1 MIRRLRNRF
10 IRIATLSVAAV
21 MLLLTVILN
30 TANFI
35 STDGDLRDTLTLIQ
49 ENEGTIPLSA
59 HTVSAAPSSDTD
71 TSAATDPT
79 GDTSG
84 AAPGDAQPPQ
94 DPGTPP
100 SDAPQSARPN
110 DRPRGPFTAETPYS
124 TRYFVLRYDGDG
136 DLIKADLDRIAAV
149 TEDDVGE
156 YLSLALE
163 HGEGYGYVSGYKYLV
178 VRTGDDRNMAV
189 FLDCYQDLLSIKGQ
203 LTGSVA
209 AIVFCT
215 LMTYVLLRLFS
226 RRAIDPVVRSAEQQ
240 KQFITDA
247 GHELK
252 TPLTVIT
259 TCLSVLEM
267 ETGKNK
273 WIDKI
278 QAQTDKMRDL
288 VNDLVTLSRMDE
300 ERPPV
305 IMADF
310 DISAAVAETADSFVD
325 SAQAA
330 GLTLEQNIESSLNY
344 HGDEAQIR
352 QLCSI
357 LLDNAVKYA
366 LDTAPVRIG
375 LKKDKAGV
383 VLRCSNACAEIPQEE
398 LNKLFDRFYRPDKSR
413 SSETGGFGIGLSIA
427 RSIAQAHKGTIKAA
441 APQPGIIE
449 FTAVL
454 K

>member
-1 MIRRLRNRF
+1 MIAKLQKRF
-10 IRIATLSVAAV
+10 VRIAMLSVLLV
-21 MLLLTVILN
+21 MLLLSAIVYVARIMSINAGLN
-30 TANFI
+30 VVLDFI
-35 STDGDLRDTLTLIQ
+35 TENQGSFPTQHPDGNR
-49 ENEGTIPLSA
+49 
-59 HTVSAAPSSDTD
+59 
-71 TSAATDPT
+71 TDPK
-79 GDTSG
+79 
-84 AAPGDAQPPQ
+84 
-94 DPGTPP
+94 
-100 SDAPQSARPN
+100 PN
-110 DRPRGPFTAETPYS
+110 GPINVETPFS
-124 TRYFVLRYDGDG
+124 TRFFVLRYNDAGE
-136 DLIKADLDRIAAV
+136 LENADLNSIAAV
-149 TEDDVGE
+149 TEEDVYH
-156 YLSLALE
+156 YLAVALK
-163 HGEGYGYVSGYKYLV
+163 HGEGYGYVRGYKYRV
-178 VRTGDDRNMAV
+178 VHTGEDRNMAV
-189 FLDCYQDLLSIKGQ
+189 FLNCYQDVASLKALRGALLAA
-203 LTGSVA
+203 VA
-209 AIVFCT
+209 FCT
-215 LMTYVLLRLFS
+215 LMTYALLRLFS

-259 TCLSVLEM
+259 TCLSVLEL

-278 QAQTDKMRDL
+278 QVQTDKMRDL
-288 VNDLVTLSRMDE
+288 VNYLVTLSRMDE

-310 DISAAVAETADSFVD
+310 DISAAVAETADSFMD

-330 GLTLEQNIESSLNY
+330 GLALEQDIESGLNY
-344 HGDEAQIR
+344 RGDEAQIR

-366 LDTAPVRIG
+366 LDTSPIRLG
-375 LKKDKAGV
+375 LKKEKAGV
-383 VLRCSNACAEIPQEE
+383 VLSCSNACAVLPQEE

-427 RSIAQAHKGTIKAA
+427 RSIAQAHRGTIKAA

-449 FTAVL
+449 FTAIL

>member
-1 MIRRLRNRF
+1 MIAKLQKRF
-10 IRIATLSVAAV
+10 VRIAMLSVLLV
-21 MLLLTVILN
+21 ILLLSMIVDVTSLVSTNARLN
-30 TANFI
+30 EVLSFI
-35 STDGDLRDTLTLIQ
+35 TENQGSFPIQQRGDHQ
-49 ENEGTIPLSA
+49 EGERPER
-59 HTVSAAPSSDTD
+59 
-71 TSAATDPT
+71 
-79 GDTSG
+79 
-84 AAPGDAQPPQ
+84 
-94 DPGTPP
+94 
-100 SDAPQSARPN
+100 RPN
-110 DRPRGPFTAETPYS
+110 DPINIETPFS
-124 TRYFVLRYDGDG
+124 TRFFVLRYNDAGELED
-136 DLIKADLDRIAAV
+136 ADLNSIAAV
-149 TEDDVGE
+149 TEEDVDH
-156 YLSLALE
+156 YLALALK

-178 VRTGDDRNMAV
+178 VRTGEDRNMAV

-203 LTGSVA
+203 LTGSAA

-215 LMTYVLLRLFS
+215 LMTYMLLRLFS

-240 KQFITDA
+240 KRFITDA

-310 DISAAVAETADSFVD
+310 DISAAVAETADSFAD

-330 GLTLEQNIESSLNY
+330 GLTLEQDIESGLSY

-357 LLDNAVKYA
+357 LLDNAMKYA
-366 LDTAPVRIG
+366 LYTSPVRIG
-375 LKKDKAGV
+375 LKKEKSGI
-383 VLRCSNACAEIPQEE
+383 VLRCSNACAELPQEE

-427 RSIAQAHKGTIKAA
+427 RSIAQAHRGTIKAA

-449 FTAVL
+449 FTAIL

>member
-1 MIRRLRNRF
+1 MIAKLQKRF
-10 IRIATLSVAAV
+10 VRIAMLSVLLV
-21 MLLLTVILN
+21 MLLLSVIVDVTSLVSTNARLN
-30 TANFI
+30 EVLSFI
-35 STDGDLRDTLTLIQ
+35 TENQGSFPIQQRGDHQ
-49 ENEGTIPLSA
+49 EGERPER
-59 HTVSAAPSSDTD
+59 
-71 TSAATDPT
+71 
-79 GDTSG
+79 
-84 AAPGDAQPPQ
+84 
-94 DPGTPP
+94 
-100 SDAPQSARPN
+100 RPN
-110 DRPRGPFTAETPYS
+110 DPINIETPFS
-124 TRYFVLRYDGDG
+124 ARFFVLRYNDAGELED
-136 DLIKADLDRIAAV
+136 ADLNSIAAV
-149 TEDDVGE
+149 TEEDVDH
-156 YLSLALE
+156 YLALALK

-178 VRTGDDRNMAV
+178 VRTGEDRNMAV

-203 LTGSVA
+203 LTGSAA

-215 LMTYVLLRLFS
+215 LMTYMLLRLFS

-240 KQFITDA
+240 KRFITDA

-310 DISAAVAETADSFVD
+310 DISAAVAETADSFAD

-330 GLTLEQNIESSLNY
+330 GLTLEQDIESGLSY

-357 LLDNAVKYA
+357 LLDNAMKYA
-366 LDTAPVRIG
+366 LDTSPVRIG
-375 LKKDKAGV
+375 LKKEKSGI
-383 VLRCSNACAEIPQEE
+383 VLRCSNACAELPQEE

-427 RSIAQAHKGTIKAA
+427 RSIAQAHRGTIKAA

-449 FTAVL
+449 FTAIL

>member
-1 MIRRLRNRF
+1 MVPLLVRLVTVQSPVSFQMQPSPMGFSGICPSGASPLGASSISRRSVSE
-10 IRIATLSVAAV
+10 LS
-21 MLLLTVILN
+21 
-30 TANFI
+30 FI
-35 STDGDLRDTLTLIQ
+35 SRTSPLMTVYSLT
-49 ENEGTIPLSA
+49 A
-59 HTVSAAPSSDTD
+59 
-71 TSAATDPT
+71 
-79 GDTSG
+79 
-84 AAPGDAQPPQ
+84 
-94 DPGTPP
+94 
-100 SDAPQSARPN
+100 
-110 DRPRGPFTAETPYS
+110 
-124 TRYFVLRYDGDG
+124 
-136 DLIKADLDRIAAV
+136 
-149 TEDDVGE
+149 
-156 YLSLALE
+156 
-163 HGEGYGYVSGYKYLV
+163 
-178 VRTGDDRNMAV
+178 
-189 FLDCYQDLLSIKGQ
+189 
-203 LTGSVA
+203 A

-215 LMTYVLLRLFS
+215 LMTYMLLRLFS

-310 DISAAVAETADSFVD
+310 DISAAVAETADSFAD

-330 GLTLEQNIESSLNY
+330 GLTLEQDIESGLSY

-366 LDTAPVRIG
+366 LDTSPVRIG
-375 LKKDKAGV
+375 LKKEKSGI
-383 VLRCSNACAEIPQEE
+383 VLRCSNACAELPQEE

-427 RSIAQAHKGTIKAA
+427 RSIAQAHRGTIKAA

-449 FTAVL
+449 FTAIL

>member
-1 MIRRLRNRF
+1 MIAKLQKRF
-10 IRIATLSVAAV
+10 VRIAMLSVLLV
-21 MLLLTVILN
+21 MLLLSAIVYVARIMSINAGLN
-30 TANFI
+30 EVLDFI
-35 STDGDLRDTLTLIQ
+35 TENQGSFPTQHPDGNR
-49 ENEGTIPLSA
+49 
-59 HTVSAAPSSDTD
+59 
-71 TSAATDPT
+71 TDP
-79 GDTSG
+79 
-84 AAPGDAQPPQ
+84 
-94 DPGTPP
+94 
-100 SDAPQSARPN
+100 RPN
-110 DRPRGPFTAETPYS
+110 GPINIETPFS
-124 TRYFVLRYDGDG
+124 TRFFVLRYNDAGE
-136 DLIKADLDRIAAV
+136 LENADLNSIAAV
-149 TEDDVGE
+149 TEEDV
-156 YLSLALE
+156 YHYITVALK
-163 HGEGYGYVSGYKYLV
+163 HGEGYGYVSGYKYRV
-178 VRTGDDRNMAV
+178 VHTGEDRNMAV
-189 FLDCYQDLLSIKGQ
+189 FLDCYQDVASLKALRGALLAA
-203 LTGSVA
+203 VA
-209 AIVFCT
+209 FCT
-215 LMTYVLLRLFS
+215 LMTYALLRLFS

-259 TCLSVLEM
+259 TCLSVLEL

-310 DISAAVAETADSFVD
+310 DISAAVAETADSFMD

-330 GLTLEQNIESSLNY
+330 GLVLEQDIESGLNY
-344 HGDEAQIR
+344 RGDEAQIR

-366 LDTAPVRIG
+366 LDTSPIRIG
-375 LKKDKAGV
+375 LKKEKAGV
-383 VLRCSNACAEIPQEE
+383 VLRCSNACAVLPQEE

-427 RSIAQAHKGTIKAA
+427 RSIAQAHRGTIKAA

-449 FTAVL
+449 FTAIL

>member
-1 MIRRLRNRF
+1 MIAKLQKRF
-10 IRIATLSVAAV
+10 VRIAMLSVLLV
-21 MLLLTVILN
+21 MLLLSVIVDVTSLVSTNSRLN
-30 TANFI
+30 EVLSFI
-35 STDGDLRDTLTLIQ
+35 A
-49 ENEGTIPLSA
+49 ENQGSFPSQQRGEHPEGERPER
-59 HTVSAAPSSDTD
+59 
-71 TSAATDPT
+71 
-79 GDTSG
+79 
-84 AAPGDAQPPQ
+84 
-94 DPGTPP
+94 
-100 SDAPQSARPN
+100 RPN
-110 DRPRGPFTAETPYS
+110 DPISIETPFS
-124 TRYFVLRYDGDG
+124 TRFFVLRYNDAGELED
-136 DLIKADLDRIAAV
+136 ADLNSIAAV
-149 TEDDVGE
+149 TEEDVDH
-156 YLSLALE
+156 YLALALK

-178 VRTGDDRNMAV
+178 VRTGEDRNMAV

-203 LTGSVA
+203 LTGSAA

-215 LMTYVLLRLFS
+215 LMTYMLLRLFS

-310 DISAAVAETADSFVD
+310 DISAAVAETADSFAD

-330 GLTLEQNIESSLNY
+330 GLTLEQDIESGLSY

-357 LLDNAVKYA
+357 LLDNAMKYA
-366 LDTAPVRIG
+366 LDTSPVRIG
-375 LKKDKAGV
+375 LKKEKSGI
-383 VLRCSNACAEIPQEE
+383 VLRCSNACAELPQEE

-427 RSIAQAHKGTIKAA
+427 RSIAQAHRGTIKAA

-449 FTAVL
+449 FTAIL

>member
-1 MIRRLRNRF
+1 MIAKLQKRF
-10 IRIATLSVAAV
+10 VRIAMLSVLLV
-21 MLLLTVILN
+21 MLLLSVIVDVTSLVSTNSRLN
-30 TANFI
+30 EVLSFI
-35 STDGDLRDTLTLIQ
+35 AENQGSFPIQQRGDHP
-49 ENEGTIPLSA
+49 EGERPERRLN
-59 HTVSAAPSSDTD
+59 
-71 TSAATDPT
+71 DPI
-79 GDTSG
+79 
-84 AAPGDAQPPQ
+84 
-94 DPGTPP
+94 
-100 SDAPQSARPN
+100 N
-110 DRPRGPFTAETPYS
+110 IETPFS
-124 TRYFVLRYDGDG
+124 TRFFVLRYNDAGE
-136 DLIKADLDRIAAV
+136 LENADLNSIAAV
-149 TEDDVGE
+149 TEEDVDH
-156 YLSLALE
+156 YLAIALK

-178 VRTGDDRNMAV
+178 VRTGEDRNMAV

-203 LTGSVA
+203 LTGSAA

-215 LMTYVLLRLFS
+215 LMTYVLVRLFS

-310 DISAAVAETADSFVD
+310 DISAAVAETAESFAD

-330 GLTLEQNIESSLNY
+330 GLTLEQDIESGLSY

-357 LLDNAVKYA
+357 LLDNAMKYA
-366 LDTAPVRIG
+366 LASAPVMIG
-375 LKKDKAGV
+375 LKKEKSGI
-383 VLRCSNACAEIPQEE
+383 VLRCSNACAVLPQEE

-427 RSIAQAHKGTIKAA
+427 RSIVQAHRGTIKAA

>member
-1 MIRRLRNRF
+1 MDHYLA
-10 IRIATLSVAAV
+10 IAL
-21 MLLLTVILN
+21 
-30 TANFI
+30 
-35 STDGDLRDTLTLIQ
+35 
-49 ENEGTIPLSA
+49 
-59 HTVSAAPSSDTD
+59 
-71 TSAATDPT
+71 
-79 GDTSG
+79 
-84 AAPGDAQPPQ
+84 
-94 DPGTPP
+94 
-100 SDAPQSARPN
+100 
-110 DRPRGPFTAETPYS
+110 
-124 TRYFVLRYDGDG
+124 
-136 DLIKADLDRIAAV
+136 K
-149 TEDDVGE
+149 
-156 YLSLALE
+156 

-178 VRTGDDRNMAV
+178 VRTGEDRNMAV

-203 LTGSVA
+203 LTGSAA

-215 LMTYVLLRLFS
+215 LMTYMLLRLFS

-310 DISAAVAETADSFVD
+310 DISAAVAETADSFAD
-325 SAQAA
+325 SSQAA
-330 GLTLEQNIESSLNY
+330 GLTLEQDIESGLSY

-357 LLDNAVKYA
+357 LLDNAMKYA
-366 LDTAPVRIG
+366 LDTSPVRIG
-375 LKKDKAGV
+375 LKKEKAGV
-383 VLRCSNACAEIPQEE
+383 VLRCLNACAELPQEE

-413 SSETGGFGIGLSIA
+413 SSETGGFGKRVSVELGQRFGDDVEISAPEIVDGVELVTKGEA
-427 RSIAQAHKGTIKAA
+427 RLVDGVKISVADEQ
-441 APQPGIIE
+441 
-449 FTAVL
+449 
-454 K
+454 

>member
-1 MIRRLRNRF
+1 MIAKLQKRF
-10 IRIATLSVAAV
+10 VRIAMLSVLLV
-21 MLLLTVILN
+21 MLLLSMIVDVTSLVSTNARLN
-30 TANFI
+30 EVLSFI
-35 STDGDLRDTLTLIQ
+35 TENQGSFPIQQRGDHQ
-49 ENEGTIPLSA
+49 EGERPER
-59 HTVSAAPSSDTD
+59 
-71 TSAATDPT
+71 
-79 GDTSG
+79 
-84 AAPGDAQPPQ
+84 
-94 DPGTPP
+94 
-100 SDAPQSARPN
+100 RPN
-110 DRPRGPFTAETPYS
+110 DPINIETPFS
-124 TRYFVLRYDGDG
+124 TRFFVLRYNDAGELED
-136 DLIKADLDRIAAV
+136 ADLNSIAAV
-149 TEDDVGE
+149 TEEDVDH
-156 YLSLALE
+156 YLALALK

-178 VRTGDDRNMAV
+178 VRTGEDRNMAV

-203 LTGSVA
+203 LTGSAA

-215 LMTYVLLRLFS
+215 LMTYMLLRLFS

-240 KQFITDA
+240 KRFITDA

-310 DISAAVAETADSFVD
+310 DISAAVAETADSFAD

-330 GLTLEQNIESSLNY
+330 GLTLEQDIESGLSY

-357 LLDNAVKYA
+357 LLDNAMKYA
-366 LDTAPVRIG
+366 LYTSPVRIG
-375 LKKDKAGV
+375 LKKEKSGI
-383 VLRCSNACAEIPQEE
+383 VLRCSNACAELPQEE

-427 RSIAQAHKGTIKAA
+427 RSIAQAHRGTIKAA

-449 FTAVL
+449 FTAIL

>member
-1 MIRRLRNRF
+1 MIAKLQKRF
-10 IRIATLSVAAV
+10 VRIAMLSVLLV
-21 MLLLTVILN
+21 MLLLSVIVDVTSLVSTNSRLN
-30 TANFI
+30 EVLSFI
-35 STDGDLRDTLTLIQ
+35 A
-49 ENEGTIPLSA
+49 ENQGSFPSQQRGEHPEGER
-59 HTVSAAPSSDTD
+59 
-71 TSAATDPT
+71 
-79 GDTSG
+79 
-84 AAPGDAQPPQ
+84 PGR
-94 DPGTPP
+94 
-100 SDAPQSARPN
+100 RPN
-110 DRPRGPFTAETPYS
+110 DPINIETPFS
-124 TRYFVLRYDGDG
+124 TRFFVLHYNDAGELED
-136 DLIKADLDRIAAV
+136 ADLNSIAAV
-149 TEDDVGE
+149 TEENVDH
-156 YLSLALE
+156 YLSIALK

-178 VRTGDDRNMAV
+178 VHTGEDRNMAV

-203 LTGSVA
+203 LTGSAA

-310 DISAAVAETADSFVD
+310 DISAAVAETAESFAD

-330 GLTLEQNIESSLNY
+330 GLTLEQDIESGLSY

-357 LLDNAVKYA
+357 LLDNAMKYA
-366 LDTAPVRIG
+366 LDSAPVRIG
-375 LKKDKAGV
+375 LKKEKAGV
-383 VLRCSNACAEIPQEE
+383 VLRCLNACAELPQEE